1 MSVLRNRELRL
12 ALLGLLA
19 VTAALAA
26 VGWYVEG
33 PVCAGLLLLL
43 GAAAGL
49 LLLLSARRRY
59 RAIAEMSRDIDRV
72 LHGLESHSIQAS
84 AEGELAILQSEIQK
98 MTLRLRQAAQE
109 QREQRLQ
116 LADAMADISHQL
128 RTPLTAI
135 HLTLSMLGGEEL
147 PPAERQRLL
156 RELRRLVSRMDWLVE
171 TLLKMSRIDAGA
183 VSFQSAPCRAA
194 DIVEQAAQPL
204 AVAMELRG
212 IALEVQAGEEQLTA
226 DPVWSGEALGNVLKN
241 CMEHAAS
248 RICVTARETPLF
260 TELTVQDDGSGFRPE
275 DIPHLFERF
284 YRGQNASD
292 NSVGI
297 GLALARMVLSAQNGT
312 IRAENAREGG
322 ARFTLRWYKSV
333 I

>member
-1 MSVLRNRELRL
+1 MLRNRELRQ
-12 ALLGLLA
+12 ALLGLL
-19 VTAALAA
+19 VITVVLAA
-26 VGWYVEG
+26 VGWYVAG
-33 PVCAGLLLLL
+33 LACAGLLLLL
-43 GAAAGL
+43 GAVAGL
-49 LLLLSARRRY
+49 LLWLPARRRY

-84 AEGELAILQSEIQK
+84 TEGELAILQSEIQK

-109 QREQRLQ
+109 QREQRLR

-147 PPAERQRLL
+147 PAAERQRLL

-183 VSFQSAPCRAA
+183 VSFQPGPCRAA
-194 DIVEQAAQPL
+194 DIVERAAQPL
-204 AVAMELRG
+204 AVALELRG
-212 IALEVQAGEEQLTA
+212 IALEVQAGEEELTA

-248 RICVTARETPLF
+248 RIRVSARETALF
-260 TELTVQDDGSGFRPE
+260 TELAVQDDGPGFQPE

-322 ARFTLRWYKSV
+322 ARFTLRWYKSAV
-333 I
+333 

>member
-1 MSVLRNRELRL
+1 MLRNRELRQ
-12 ALLGLLA
+12 ALLGLL
-19 VTAALAA
+19 VITAALAA

-33 PVCAGLLLLL
+33 IVCAGLLGLL

-72 LHGLESHSIQAS
+72 LHGLESHSIRAS
-84 AEGELAILQSEIQK
+84 TEGELAILQSEIQK

-109 QREQRLQ
+109 QRSQKTQ

-135 HLTLSMLGGEEL
+135 HLTLSMLGQEGLEQ
-147 PPAERQRLL
+147 PERLRLL
-156 RELRRLVSRMDWLVE
+156 RELRQLVNRMDWLVE

-183 VSFQSAPCRAA
+183 VSFQPVPCRVA
-194 DIVEQAAQPL
+194 DIVERAAQPL
-204 AVAMELRG
+204 AVALELRG
-212 IALEVQAGEEQLTA
+212 IVLELQAGEEQLRA
-226 DPVWSGEALGNVLKN
+226 DPVWTGEALGNVLKN

-248 RICVTARETPLF
+248 RICVSTRETPLF
-260 TELTVQDDGSGFRPE
+260 TELTVQDDGPGFRPE

>member
-1 MSVLRNRELRL
+1 MLRNRELRQ

-19 VTAALAA
+19 ITVVLAA
-26 VGWYVEG
+26 VGWYVAG
-33 PVCAGLLLLL
+33 LACAGLLLLL

-49 LLLLSARRRY
+49 LLWLPARRRY

-84 AEGELAILQSEIQK
+84 TEGELAILQSEIQK

-147 PPAERQRLL
+147 PAAERQRLL

-183 VSFQSAPCRAA
+183 VSFQPLPCRAA
-194 DIVEQAAQPL
+194 DIVERAAQPL
-204 AVAMELRG
+204 AVALELRG
-212 IALEVQAGEEQLTA
+212 IALEVQAGEEELTA

-248 RICVTARETPLF
+248 RIRVSARETALF
-260 TELTVQDDGSGFRPE
+260 TELAVQDDGPGFQPE

-297 GLALARMVLSAQNGT
+297 GLALARMVLGAQNGT

-322 ARFTLRWYKSV
+322 ARFTLRWYKSAV
-333 I
+333 

>member
-1 MSVLRNRELRL
+1 MLRNRELWQ
-12 ALLGLLA
+12 ALLGLVA
-19 VTAALAA
+19 ITVVLAA
-26 VGWYVEG
+26 VGWYVAG
-33 PVCAGLLLLL
+33 LACAGLLLLL

-49 LLLLSARRRY
+49 LLWLPARRRY

-84 AEGELAILQSEIQK
+84 TEGELAILQSEIQK

-147 PPAERQRLL
+147 PAAERQRLL

-183 VSFQSAPCRAA
+183 VSFQPVPCRAA
-194 DIVEQAAQPL
+194 DIVERAAQPL
-204 AVAMELRG
+204 AVALELRG
-212 IALEVQAGEEQLTA
+212 IALEVQAGEEELTA

-241 CMEHAAS
+241 CMEHASS
-248 RICVTARETPLF
+248 RIRVSARETALF
-260 TELTVQDDGSGFRPE
+260 TELAVQDDGPGFQPE

-322 ARFTLRWYKSV
+322 ARFILRWYKSAV
-333 I
+333 

>member
-1 MSVLRNRELRL
+1 MLRNRELRQ

-19 VTAALAA
+19 ITVLLAA
-26 VGWYVEG
+26 VGWYVAG
-33 PVCAGLLLLL
+33 LACAGLLLLL

-49 LLLLSARRRY
+49 LLWLPARRRY

-84 AEGELAILQSEIQK
+84 TEGELAILQSEIQK

-147 PPAERQRLL
+147 PAAERQRLL

-183 VSFQSAPCRAA
+183 VSFQPVPCRAA
-194 DIVEQAAQPL
+194 DIVERAAQPL
-204 AVAMELRG
+204 AVALELRG
-212 IALEVQAGEEQLTA
+212 IALEVRAGEEELMA

-248 RICVTARETPLF
+248 RIRVSARETALF
-260 TELTVQDDGSGFRPE
+260 TELAVQDDGPGFQPE

-322 ARFTLRWYKSV
+322 ARFTLRWYKSAV
-333 I
+333 

>member
-1 MSVLRNRELRL
+1 MLRNRELRQ
-12 ALLGLLA
+12 ALLGLL
-19 VTAALAA
+19 VITVVLAA
-26 VGWYVEG
+26 VGWYVAG
-33 PVCAGLLLLL
+33 LACAGLLLLL
-43 GAAAGL
+43 GAVAGL
-49 LLLLSARRRY
+49 LLWLPAWRRY

-84 AEGELAILQSEIQK
+84 TEGELAILQSEIQK

-147 PPAERQRLL
+147 PAAERQRLL

-183 VSFQSAPCRAA
+183 VSFQPGHCRAA
-194 DIVEQAAQPL
+194 DIVERAAQPL
-204 AVAMELRG
+204 AVALELRG
-212 IALEVQAGEEQLTA
+212 IALEVQTGEEELTA

-248 RICVTARETPLF
+248 RIRVSARETALF
-260 TELTVQDDGSGFRPE
+260 TELAVQDDGPGFQPE

-322 ARFTLRWYKSV
+322 ARFTMRWYKSAV
-333 I
+333 